1 MNKLYTKFLALI
13 VFAFAIGSCKVDAP
27 IYPAGTVPSADFIKG
42 TAGPGTGGG
51 ISNGSTIT
59 YTIDGKTIT
68 LKTAF
73 FQVISAS
80 ENPPTGNTQ
89 IGGGSDLITGFSL
102 TSSTAVAGTFDA
114 DIITVGTS
122 VGSGTVTFTEINAT
136 GDGGLKGTVKG
147 SFSGKV
153 TDFTTMTDK
162 DISGSFSIKM

>member
-1 MNKLYTKFLALI
+1 MNKLYTKFLAVVVL
-13 VFAFAIGSCKVDAP
+13 AFAIGSCKVDPP
-27 IYPAGTVPSADFIKG
+27 IYEAGTVPSADFIKG

-59 YTIDGKTIT
+59 YTIDGKTTT

-89 IGGGSDLITGFSL
+89 IGGGSDLVTGFSL

-136 GDGGLKGTVKG
+136 GNGGLKGTVKG